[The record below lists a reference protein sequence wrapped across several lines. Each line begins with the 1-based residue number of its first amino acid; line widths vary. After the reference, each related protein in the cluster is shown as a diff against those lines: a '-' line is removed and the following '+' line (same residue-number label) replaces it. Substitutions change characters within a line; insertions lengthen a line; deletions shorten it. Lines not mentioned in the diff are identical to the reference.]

1 MADSTPKTLLLS
13 SRGTTSQERHFLK
26 ELKHLLPRSQ
36 QSGKIDRSKNPGIV
50 SDLLTS
56 TQCSSFIYFEK
67 KAKLSYLWLGLY
79 PGPGVKFLLQNLR
92 TSEELKFDGNC
103 SKACKYCLSFDS
115 SFNESDLMKVL
126 KEIITQVFSI
136 ENCKCPAGDTVD
148 RVLAFT
154 YAEGRI
160 FFRNY
165 SVTGNDLKGFDEIG
179 PRFVLTPLK
188 VMVDGMAG
196 TQVFRNGKYG
206 RRKEEGL

>member
-1 MADSTPKTLLLS
+1 
-13 SRGTTSQERHFLK
+13 
-26 ELKHLLPRSQ
+26 
-36 QSGKIDRSKNPGIV
+36 
-50 SDLLTS
+50 
-56 TQCSSFIYFEK
+56 
-67 KAKLSYLWLGLY
+67 
-79 PGPGVKFLLQNLR
+79 
-92 TSEELKFDGNC
+92 
-103 SKACKYCLSFDS
+103 
-115 SFNESDLMKVL
+115 MKVL